1 MVPHGKEHQ
10 LGDVLEVML
19 SHDVGAMGLY
29 RLDRDDQHV
38 GDLPVAVA
46 FGQQFQD
53 LVLPPGELARFLFRR
68 QKSRQHHRGQ
78 CVGHV
83 DLVLHDGA
91 DGGG

>member
-46 FGQQFQD
+46 ENLDHRNRLCIFLYDNLRQQINT
-53 LVLPPGELARFLFRR
+53 G
-68 QKSRQHHRGQ
+68 S
-78 CVGHV
+78 
-83 DLVLHDGA
+83 
-91 DGGG
+91 